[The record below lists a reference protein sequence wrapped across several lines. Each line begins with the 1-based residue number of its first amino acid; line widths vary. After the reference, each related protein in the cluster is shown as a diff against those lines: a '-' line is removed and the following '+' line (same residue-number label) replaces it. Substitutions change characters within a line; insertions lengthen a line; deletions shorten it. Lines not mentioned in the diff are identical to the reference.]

1 MNLALDFRPKN
12 IDEICG
18 QKHIIAKDKALY
30 ALIKSGKI
38 PHIMLFGPAGSG
50 KTTLAKVIANELDT
64 SFYELDG
71 SSLKVEDIRKI
82 LNLHKNSLI
91 KPIIFIDEVHRLS
104 KTQQEILLIPMENN
118 EATIIGASTEN
129 PYFVLSSGIRS
140 RSMLFEFK
148 PLTSSDLDELLQRVQ
163 DKLKFSI
170 ENDAKTYLL
179 NSSGGDARA
188 MLNLL
193 DFALEISKNISLK
206 TLKEL
211 RAFPL
216 KDGVSS
222 DDTHYNLA
230 SALIKSLRGSDID
243 ASIYYLAR
251 LIDGG
256 ESADFIARRLV
267 IFASED
273 ISNANPSALNLAT
286 NTLLAVSKI
295 GYPEARIILSQCVV
309 YLASSPKSNSSYKAI
324 NEALKYIKN
333 NPKLNVPRYLIN
345 TDPAI
350 KNYLYPHDFGGF
362 VDQDYLEIP
371 LKFYFSNDIGFEKT
385 LNLWHKKVA
394 KKLND

>member
-91 KPIIFIDEVHRLS
+91 KPVIFIDEVHRLS

-163 DKLKFSI
+163 NKLKFSI

-193 DFALEISKNISLK
+193 DFALEISKNITLK

-371 LKFYFSNDIGFEKT
+371 LKFYFANDIGFEKT
-385 LNLWHKKVA
+385 LNLWYKKVT